1 MIICMFC
8 LYQLFMQ
15 PWVGTKLMLS
25 DFNMMLIC
33 IYFYAINMNNSRNL
47 YVNGNG
53 LWWKLKIWYVLE
65 AIGNLVL
72 NVLFGYI
79 MGITGIIL
87 ATIITIIVFDFI
99 LRTIVL
105 FREYFTDQCVGRF
118 FGEHF
123 FYFTITILN
132 CAFCAV
138 FVHFID
144 IGNVWLIFSL
154 KAAVLCVCH
163 FYYIWRYI
171 AKAIFLSYL

>member
-1 MIICMFC
+1 
-8 LYQLFMQ
+8 
-15 PWVGTKLMLS
+15 
-25 DFNMMLIC
+25 
-33 IYFYAINMNNSRNL
+33 MNNSRNL

-105 FREYFTDQCVGRF
+105 FR
-118 FGEHF
+118 
-123 FYFTITILN
+123 
-132 CAFCAV
+132 
-138 FVHFID
+138 
-144 IGNVWLIFSL
+144 
-154 KAAVLCVCH
+154 
-163 FYYIWRYI
+163 
-171 AKAIFLSYL
+171 